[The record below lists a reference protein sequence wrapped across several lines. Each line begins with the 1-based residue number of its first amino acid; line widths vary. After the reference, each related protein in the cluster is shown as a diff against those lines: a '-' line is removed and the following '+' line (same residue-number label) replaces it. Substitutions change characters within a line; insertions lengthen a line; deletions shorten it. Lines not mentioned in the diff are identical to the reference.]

1 MLSVKV
7 WIQTK
12 SNVSAHLI
20 TDNTDFTSV
29 QLLILKTRVKL
40 YIAIVKLLRFTVIII
55 HMKSADWLEKSEV
68 IL

>member
-40 YIAIVKLLRFTVIII
+40 YISIVKLRRFTVIII

>member
-40 YIAIVKLLRFTVIII
+40 YISIVKLRRFTVIMI